1 MEEQAAGKRSLALPI
16 TLVLLVFSLI
26 GNVFFYSQYLQGKQ
40 DTRYRTGQHIIETAV
55 LTKVQYETLLN
66 EANRLLELNELGV
79 LPGASAGKGDLTTI
93 RSTADSAFIA
103 EAYLLKGKKPDLERV
118 DSYFQ
123 RIRQSLDEL
132 EHLKQPMTEQ
142 QITEL
147 TKIKEALSAQYE
159 IIQKFNFDAAETRIS
174 TIQVASGID
183 WLELADQ
190 LEASIVSQ

>member
-26 GNVFFYSQYLQGKQ
+26 GNVFFYSQFLQGKQ

-79 LPGASAGKGDLTTI
+79 LPGASAGKGDLATI
-93 RSTADSAFIA
+93 RSTADSAFIT
-103 EAYLLKGKKPDLERV
+103 EAYLLKGEKPDVERIN
-118 DSYFQ
+118 SYFQ

-142 QITEL
+142 QVADL
-147 TKIKEALSAQYE
+147 TKIKEALSTQYE

>member
-26 GNVFFYSQYLQGKQ
+26 GNVFFYSQFLQGKQ

-79 LPGASAGKGDLTTI
+79 VPGTSPGKGDLTAT

-103 EAYLLKGKKPDLERV
+103 EAYLLKGEKPKV
-118 DSYFQ
+118 DGINTYFQ
-123 RIRQSLDEL
+123 QIRQSLDEL
-132 EHLKQPMTEQ
+132 HNLKQPMTEQ
-142 QITEL
+142 QVANL
-147 TKIKEALSAQYE
+147 NKIRDALNAQYE

-174 TIQVASGID
+174 TIQLASGID

-190 LEASIVSQ
+190 LEASIASQ